1 MAIQLSPSFPY
12 PRFGL
17 FLYLVLVVLSPQPV
31 SAVHNNTDKYTVQ
44 GLYDIIERIKP
55 DVILVELDSSFLTP
69 SMSIKP
75 EFVGVSLE
83 NQVFAEYHSVHG
95 IPIRPYDIRRH
106 GTI

>member
-55 DVILVELDSSFLTP
+55 DVILVELDSLP
-69 SMSIKP
+69 Y
-75 EFVGVSLE
+75 SLD
-83 NQVFAEYHSVHG
+83 VHQT
-95 IPIRPYDIRRH
+95 RVRRSLS
-106 GTI
+106 